1 VIEEFRNRIRAA
13 AAQRAPLRIRGG
25 GSKDFY
31 GEPPQGE
38 LLDTRAHAGIVA
50 YEPTELYVTA
60 RCGTPLAD
68 LERTLD
74 EQHQMLA
81 FEPPHYAGGTTVGGM
96 VAAGLSGP
104 RRVQAGALRD
114 FVLGVEIVDGNAE
127 VLRFGGRVM
136 KNVAGY
142 DVSRLMAGSLGT
154 LALIT
159 EVTLKVLP
167 RPIAELSLRFD
178 MSQERSIAQVNQW
191 AGQPL
196 PISASAWHAGTLVLR
211 LSGAAAGIAAAR
223 ARLGGEPL
231 ADVEA
236 REFWQALR
244 DQTHPFFA
252 GTVWRLALP
261 STAAL
266 DLPGELLVE
275 WHGGLRWLRSDAE
288 PQRIR
293 DAAARAGGHATLFRA
308 EAGRKGHAGFFQ
320 PLSPALQTISRRV
333 KHVFDP
339 CGIFSPG
346 RM

>member
-1 VIEEFRNRIRAA
+1 
-13 AAQRAPLRIRGG
+13 
-25 GSKDFY
+25 
-31 GEPPQGE
+31 
-38 LLDTRAHAGIVA
+38 
-50 YEPTELYVTA
+50 
-60 RCGTPLAD
+60 
-68 LERTLD
+68 
-74 EQHQMLA
+74 
-81 FEPPHYAGGTTVGGM
+81 
-96 VAAGLSGP
+96 
-104 RRVQAGALRD
+104 
-114 FVLGVEIVDGNAE
+114 VEIVDGNAA

-178 MSQERSIAQVNQW
+178 MSQERAIAQVNQW

-244 DQTHPFFA
+244 DQAHPFFA
-252 GTVWRLALP
+252 APVWRLALP

-266 DLPGELLVE
+266 DLHGQQLIE
-275 WHGGLRWLRSDAE
+275 WHGGLRWLRGDAE

-308 EAGRKGHAGFFQ
+308 EAGLQGQAGFFQ
-320 PLSPALQTISRRV
+320 PLSPALQAISRRV